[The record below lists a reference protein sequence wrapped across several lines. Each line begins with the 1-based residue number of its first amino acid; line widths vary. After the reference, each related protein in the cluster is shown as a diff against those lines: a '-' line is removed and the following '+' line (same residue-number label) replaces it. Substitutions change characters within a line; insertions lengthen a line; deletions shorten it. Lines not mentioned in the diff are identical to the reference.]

1 MQKNNDIP
9 YITSLLPQFNA
20 RDANTFGEFYSFLY
34 HELYYYTNSLYK
46 SSSQTSEDAIQDA
59 FLYIWEHSSLSFDN
73 LTRLK
78 SYLYLIIRNDFLSS
92 CRKDRIT
99 EANRTNY
106 IYEEDFYISLATES
120 EIFAVIPTALNML
133 PTDCARILKLFLEG
147 WNLREI
153 SEQTGLPIST
163 IHSKKDKAISIL
175 RQKLK
180 KETFLIIL
188 YFLPQFHYYS
198 TAHQS
203 KILKGEPVIKEMS
216 QRI

>member
-59 FLYIWEHSSLSFDN
+59 FLYIWEHPSLSFDN

-106 IYEEDFYISLATES
+106 IYEEDSNYSLKAGISAKS
-120 EIFAVIPTALNML
+120 LNKPDYL
-133 PTDCARILKLFLEG
+133 SVLSTQKKTKPYLFSVK
-147 WNLREI
+147 N
-153 SEQTGLPIST
+153 
-163 IHSKKDKAISIL
+163 SKKKHSLSSSTFYPNSI
-175 RQKLK
+175 
-180 KETFLIIL
+180 IIL
-188 YFLPQFHYYS
+188 LHIRVKY
-198 TAHQS
+198 
-203 KILKGEPVIKEMS
+203 
-216 QRI
+216 

>member
-59 FLYIWEHSSLSFDN
+59 FLYIWEHPSLSFDN

-106 IYEEDFYISLATES
+106 IYEEIFTSHSLQNPKSLQSSPPPLICYRPIVPASSNYSLKAGISAKS
-120 EIFAVIPTALNML
+120 LNKPDYL
-133 PTDCARILKLFLEG
+133 SVLSTQKKTKPYLFSVK
-147 WNLREI
+147 N
-153 SEQTGLPIST
+153 
-163 IHSKKDKAISIL
+163 SKKKHSLSSSTFYPNSI
-175 RQKLK
+175 
-180 KETFLIIL
+180 IIL
-188 YFLPQFHYYS
+188 LHIRVKY
-198 TAHQS
+198 
-203 KILKGEPVIKEMS
+203 
-216 QRI
+216 